1 MIWFAIL
8 YIAAL
13 AIILEAMYRAP
24 ELEWH
29 D

>member
-1 MIWFAIL
+1 MIWVGIFYL
-8 YIAAL
+8 SAL

-24 ELEWH
+24 ELQWH